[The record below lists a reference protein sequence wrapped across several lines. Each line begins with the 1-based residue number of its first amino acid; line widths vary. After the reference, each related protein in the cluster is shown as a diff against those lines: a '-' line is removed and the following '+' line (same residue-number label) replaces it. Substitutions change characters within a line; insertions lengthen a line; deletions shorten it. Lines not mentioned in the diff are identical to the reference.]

1 MLQTLVEQVAL
12 VHKSHAAF
20 STPYR
25 KLTTYN
31 DQQMILKLTDKNKTQ
46 ILSLT
51 LASNVR

>member
-1 MLQTLVEQVAL
+1 MLQTLLGQVAF

-31 DQQMILKLTDKNKTQ
+31 DQQMIPKLTDKNKAQ

-51 LASNVR
+51 LASTVR